1 VTGQF
6 SLAKFAS
13 IAILGLVLGA
23 CSSGPQ
29 VVQTLHDAEFKG
41 VTFHSV
47 LVIGVASDHTARSQ
61 FERQVVSGI
70 NATGASATAYH
81 TVLGRNPSVN
91 RNDITNAIRS
101 RGFDAV
107 LVTRVK
113 GQERSFSESQ
123 SAPVTTQDRR
133 NVDGNAFNLFRY
145 DYVELNDPATI
156 NVTATVNL
164 VTELYSAADEK
175 KVWAIETVNSAEHVG
190 LLIDEE
196 SAAIVRELSRD
207 KLIGPRD

>member
-1 VTGQF
+1 MTRQF
-6 SLAKFAS
+6 LVARFVSFAL
-13 IAILGLVLGA
+13 LGLALSA

-29 VVQTLHDAEFKG
+29 VIKTLHDDAFKG
-41 VTFHSV
+41 VTFHSI
-47 LVIGVASDHTARSQ
+47 LVIGVASNHTNRAQ

-70 NATGASATAYH
+70 NATGAAATAYH
-81 TVLGRNPSVN
+81 TVVGRNPSVN

-107 LVTRVK
+107 LITRVK

-123 SAPVTTQDRR
+123 GAPITARERR
-133 NVDGNAFNLFRY
+133 DVDGNAFNLFRF
-145 DYVELNDPATI
+145 DYVELNDPVTVNI
-156 NVTATVNL
+156 TATVNL